1 MRSSAAMDAR
11 ACHDCPAAA
20 TVRGVDGAEPS
31 ELAHGIVVDPCGTNV
46 TKFLEWMGSTEAQML
61 FASLRSAHT
70 K

>member
-1 MRSSAAMDAR
+1 MDAQP
-11 ACHDCPAAA
+11 CHDCPAAA
-20 TVRGVDGAEPS
+20 TVRGYHGAERN

-46 TKFLEWMGSTEAQML
+46 AKFLEWMGSTEAQML